1 MGGPSWPKPRV
12 ESDVADSNPN
22 GHWAGGQNSFIL
34 CGTPAP
40 PFASLGLVNE
50 PSLIQGR
57 QIGATD
63 LEQVC
68 HLLAVHPDWSRRRL
82 SQHLATLWN
91 WRNPVGQLKDMAART
106 LLLKLEQRGW
116 ITLPPRRQ
124 VPSNRMRHKRMPA
137 FQVPVAQ
144 SPVLEEL
151 SALLPLNITEVSR
164 LIHPRALFEDLLHRH
179 HYLGYRSPVGENL
192 QYLVSHRHGQ
202 PLACVLFGAAAWQC
216 ADRDEYIGWD
226 AATRGQGLHLI
237 ANNTRFL
244 IPSWVRVPHLA
255 SHLLSRVARRLSGDW
270 QTKYGHPIYL
280 LETFVQRDRFAG
292 SCYRA
297 ANWQCVGQTKGRSR
311 QNRPDGRRY
320 RLPVKD
326 VYLYPL
332 HPRFRSRLAILQGN
346 FPPLQSIN
354 SPPTLNL

>member
-1 MGGPSWPKPRV
+1 
-12 ESDVADSNPN
+12 
-22 GHWAGGQNSFIL
+22 
-34 CGTPAP
+34 
-40 PFASLGLVNE
+40 VNE

-57 QIGATD
+57 QIGASD
-63 LEQVC
+63 LEQVRQ
-68 HLLAVHPDWSRRRL
+68 LLAAHPEWSRRRL
-82 SQHLATLWN
+82 SQHLATLWD

-124 VPSNRMRHKRMPA
+124 VPSNRMRHKRMA
-137 FQVPVAQ
+137 ALSAPVAE

-151 SALLPLNITEVSR
+151 NALLPLEITEVSR
-164 LIHPRALFEDLLHRH
+164 LTRPRALFEDLLHRH

-192 QYLVSHRHGQ
+192 QYLVSNRHGQ

-255 SHLLSRVARRLSGDW
+255 SHLLSRVARRLSRDW

-297 ANWQCVGQTKGRSR
+297 ANWQHAGQTKGRSR
-311 QNRPDGRRY
+311 QNRPDGGRY
-320 RLPVKD
+320 RLPIKD

-332 HPRFRSRLAILQGN
+332 HPRFRSRLAMLQDN
-346 FPPLQSIN
+346 FPHLQSIN
-354 SPPTLNL
+354 LPPTINL